1 MDWYYE
7 NHNTIEVTSMTQQK
21 FLIAVA
27 FALSAPMSVQACEHI
42 RLLQPQVGE
51 TVSSLRPELVWE
63 TGDSAE
69 FTRLQI
75 LSYIPEGGVL
85 KTVDIA
91 TQDNFFRPNVDLT
104 KSRAAVKVLI
114 SRNCTDKSHESLLAQ
129 PASFFI
135 NNSETCSVPTGPKA
149 VLRDGYAFISWNQ
162 SLEAT
167 GYESYIS
174 APNLGAA
181 PVFKAEEGLNHLS
194 LPAPGIPSLLKLRS
208 LCPAGTSKWISVGL
222 TPTR

>member
-1 MDWYYE
+1 
-7 NHNTIEVTSMTQQK
+7 MTPQK
-21 FLIAVA
+21 YLIAVA
-27 FALSAPMSVQACEHI
+27 LVLNAPMSVQACEHI
-42 RLLQPQVGE
+42 RLLHPRAGE
-51 TVSSLRPELVWE
+51 TVSSVRPELVWE
-63 TGDSAE
+63 KSDSAGV
-69 FTRLQI
+69 TRLQI

-91 TQDNFFRPNVDLT
+91 TQESVFRPNADLT
-104 KSRAAVKVLI
+104 KSKAAVKVLI

-135 NNSETCSVPTGPKA
+135 NNNQTCPLPTGPEA

-162 SLEAT
+162 SLEAS

-174 APNLGAA
+174 APNLGPAQI
-181 PVFKAEEGLNHLS
+181 FKADEGQNYLA
-194 LPAPGIPSLLKLRS
+194 LPAPGTPNLLKLRS

-222 TPTR
+222 TPER